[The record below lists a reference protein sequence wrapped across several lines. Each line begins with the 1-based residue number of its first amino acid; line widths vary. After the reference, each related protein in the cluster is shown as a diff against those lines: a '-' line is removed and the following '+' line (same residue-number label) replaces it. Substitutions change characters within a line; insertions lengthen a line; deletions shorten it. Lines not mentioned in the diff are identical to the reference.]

1 MSGEFAKEVFIVF
14 WRNQMADYETIA
26 TSSPGGSR
34 FSKLPY
40 SLIAA
45 GLVGAFAVT
54 VVISNLKK
62 PTEPDTI
69 KELQNEVEQLKVEN
83 EKLRKELDSLKAR
96 GPVKNSSL
104 GTSRFL
110 FAALQPAPLA
120 AAAPP
125 AFDVRYIIWL
135 VLGVLCVAYLVA
147 WGAIFFSK
155 TAEAVAFASDTVK
168 TLTGFFCGIVMG
180 LLGLK

>member
-1 MSGEFAKEVFIVF
+1 
-14 WRNQMADYETIA
+14 MADYETIA

-69 KELQNEVEQLKVEN
+69 KELQKEVERLKVEN
-83 EKLRKELDSLKAR
+83 EKLHKDLNSLRAQ

-104 GTSRFL
+104 GASRL
-110 FAALQPAPLA
+110 MFAVLQTAPLA
-120 AAAPP
+120 APVAAAEPP
-125 AFDVRYIIWL
+125 AFDVRYILWL
-135 VLGVLCVAYLVA
+135 VLGILCVAYLGA
-147 WGAIFFSK
+147 WWAILFSK
-155 TAEAVAFASDTVK
+155 TPATVVFASDTIK